1 MPRVVQGGR
10 GGGRGGGGGRGK
22 GRGGAKKGRQAGN
35 KRNPAKNTTSN
46 RVVFDDSDDDDE
58 NNENCA
64 LTKKKYKKK
73 GKVETGLL
81 DQAAREVIRAKKAN
95 GNRVPHRLLEE
106 KIDELNDMGGV
117 SMTFYKVSLQ
127 DRIRA

>member
-35 KRNPAKNTTSN
+35 KRNPAKNTTSK
-46 RVVFDDSDDDDE
+46 VVFDDSDDDDE